1 MTTMTSPA
9 QGGAIQHSSY
19 TTKFGSLASYEKG
32 GVELIADDARHYAF
46 SNIFEVAS
54 TMPAWDRVAVAK
66 NWEYVLE
73 AVRAE
78 GTSPWF
84 TASHDEFAICMD
96 DAGGEVLVELVKL
109 ETPIATEDVEGAV
122 LVDGDPV
129 GPRMGRIHLKR
140 GHQALLPKG
149 SAYRFVNDGAP
160 GVLLI
165 QTIGGQL
172 TQYRWA
178 EICQTV

>member
-1 MTTMTSPA
+1 MIETIPA
-9 QGGAIQHSSY
+9 QGGAIQKARY
-19 TTKFGSLASYEKG
+19 ETRFGSLASFEKG
-32 GVELIADDARHYAF
+32 GVELIADDPRHYVF

-54 TMPAWDRVAVAK
+54 KMPAWDRVAVGK
-66 NWEYVLE
+66 NWEYVME

-84 TASHDEFAICMD
+84 TAAHDEFVICMD
-96 DAGGEVLVELVKL
+96 DAGTEVLVELVKL
-109 ETPIATEDVEGAV
+109 ESPVAEPGSEGAV
-122 LVDGDPV
+122 LVGGEPT

-140 GHQALLPKG
+140 GHQALLPAG
-149 SAYRFVNDGAP
+149 SAYRLTKPGDP
-160 GVLLI
+160 GVLLL
-165 QTIGGQL
+165 QTIEGPL

>member
-1 MTTMTSPA
+1 MTTTIPA

-19 TTKFGSLASYEKG
+19 TTKFGSLASFEKG

-66 NWEYVLE
+66 NWEYVME

-109 ETPIATEDVEGAV
+109 KTPIASDDVEGAV
-122 LVDGDPV
+122 LVPGDPV

-149 SAYRFVNDGAP
+149 SAYRFVKDHAP